1 MAITVTTT
9 QNTQFGSS
17 GGTSASLDTT
27 GCTLLVVSLVYQ
39 KAGGSNLTDSK
50 GNTWTALTAYE
61 GPSVAGARIY
71 YCDNPTV
78 GTGHTFSTTSKLG
91 GLTVFGIT
99 GDATSAYD
107 VENGQFENTG
117 QSTWGAG
124 NTTPSVNDC
133 ILITSVYQQSAGAA
147 PSLPSG
153 YTGYV
158 WAVGTAFPGGAGYK
172 IQTTAT
178 TENPLW
184 SINSAADAIANIAVF
199 KPAVSS
205 TGRASRLAV
214 LGVA

>member
-1 MAITVTTT
+1 MALAVTTT

-39 KAGGSNLTDSK
+39 KVGGSNLTDSK
-50 GNTWTALTAYE
+50 GNTWTALTSYE
-61 GPSVAGARIY
+61 GPSSCGAQIY

-99 GDATSAYD
+99 GEASSAYD

-117 QSTWGAG
+117 LSSFGPG
-124 NTTPSVNDC
+124 NVTPSNNGS
-133 ILITSVYQQSAGAA
+133 ILITSVYQQSAGGSAT
-147 PSLPSG
+147 LPTG
-153 YTGYV
+153 YTGYT

-172 IQTTAT
+172 IQGTAT
-178 TENPLW
+178 TENPTW
-184 SINSAADAIANIAVF
+184 TISSSADAVANVAVF
-199 KPAVSS
+199 KPVAAAA
-205 TGRASRLAV
+205 GRTNRLAL